1 MVDELLVALNKVSV
15 QLLPILGAVALIFLC
30 VFFRKLWLLI
40 DNITLTVKNI
50 QPTIKLVDQSIEKVQ
65 APLNTAVKLSGTIDN
80 VHDKTVESVNKAA
93 TYVNENMDTI
103 KSKINDQVENV
114 KKVLKKEDKNDEQG

>member
-114 KKVLKKEDKNDEQG
+114 KKVLKKEDKSDEQG